1 MILFLKIKNF
11 AIISLTCLV
20 QVTKA
25 NDADSDPSGESDNDE
40 DTFESETYLL
50 KLSDSTNDES
60 DDETNV
66 EVSFDFSNGE
76 PQTSGQ
82 PLEIDKTSESSVIW
96 EKIND
101 GDETKIR
108 KRISFNENE
117 FNEGFFKPCRAF
129 KVK

>member
-1 MILFLKIKNF
+1 MRLSAK
-11 AIISLTCLV
+11 LV
-20 QVTKA
+20 LQQLTKA

-82 PLEIDKTSESSVIW
+82 PLEIDKTSKSGVIW
-96 EKIND
+96 ENIND
-101 GDETKIR
+101 GDET
-108 KRISFNENE
+108 
-117 FNEGFFKPCRAF
+117 
-129 KVK
+129 